1 MAKNY
6 YEILEVDSDATET
19 EIKRSYRKLALKW
32 HPDKNPND
40 VELSTQKFNEI
51 SEAFE
56 VLSDTQKRK
65 QYDLFGNINSKQ
77 GPRQNPQDIFN
88 NFFNDINQDTFFENI
103 LNSKMNSLNI
113 NNVNVRT
120 NVNTNFNTSFNT
132 KFNRSFNPIFNPN
145 FNTSFTNHSVSTQT
159 FINGDKIIT
168 RKLVRFQDEQG
179 NIQEQVEESID
190 DLNINSNNNTINNS
204 SVNTHNVSII
214 F

>member
-1 MAKNY
+1 MSKNY
-6 YEILEVDSDATET
+6 YEILEVDSNATET
-19 EIKRSYRKLALKW
+19 EIKKSYRKLALKW

-40 VELSTQKFNEI
+40 VELATQKFNEI

-65 QYDLFGNINSKQ
+65 QYDLFGNINSSN
-77 GPRQNPQDIFN
+77 GPKQNPQDIFN

-113 NNVNVRT
+113 NNINVRT
-120 NVNTNFNTSFNT
+120 NVNTNFNTSFSRN
-132 KFNRSFNPIFNPN
+132 FNPIFNPN

-159 FINGDKIIT
+159 FVNGNKIVT
-168 RKLVRFQDEQG
+168 RKVVRFQDEDG
-179 NIQEQVEESID
+179 NMQEQVEESIQ
-190 DLNINSNNNTINNS
+190 DLNNNSNNNNTINNT

>member
-1 MAKNY
+1 
-6 YEILEVDSDATET
+6 
-19 EIKRSYRKLALKW
+19 
-32 HPDKNPND
+32 
-40 VELSTQKFNEI
+40 
-51 SEAFE
+51 
-56 VLSDTQKRK
+56 
-65 QYDLFGNINSKQ
+65 
-77 GPRQNPQDIFN
+77 
-88 NFFNDINQDTFFENI
+88 
-103 LNSKMNSLNI
+103 MNSLNI